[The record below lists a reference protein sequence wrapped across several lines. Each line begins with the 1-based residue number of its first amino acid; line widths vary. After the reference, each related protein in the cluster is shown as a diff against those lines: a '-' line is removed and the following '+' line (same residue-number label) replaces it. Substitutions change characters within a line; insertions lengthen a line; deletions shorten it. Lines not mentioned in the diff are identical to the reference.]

1 MAKNYTVQQGDHIF
15 SIAKQFEFRD
25 YHIIWDHPNNAALRQ
40 KRINPHVLFPGDIVY
55 IPDKNIKTERVVTT
69 QVHRFQV
76 DLDPLKLRIVLK
88 DFDNEP
94 IPHVDCELEVEGTI
108 YKLKSDGKG
117 VIEKEVPATAKHGAL
132 KVPDLDLELPVK
144 IGHLDPHD
152 EDPGWQARLIN
163 LGYHPGPVGD
173 DDTEQLSYSIEE
185 FQCDQGLKVTGKLDD
200 ATRARLKEVHGT

>member
-25 YHIIWDHPNNAALRQ
+25 YHIIWDHPKNAALKQ

-94 IPHVDCELEVEGTI
+94 IPHVDCELAVEGTI
-108 YKLKSDGKG
+108 YKLKSDGKW
-117 VIEKEVPATAKHGAL
+117 AK
-132 KVPDLDLELPVK
+132 
-144 IGHLDPHD
+144 
-152 EDPGWQARLIN
+152 
-163 LGYHPGPVGD
+163 
-173 DDTEQLSYSIEE
+173 
-185 FQCDQGLKVTGKLDD
+185 
-200 ATRARLKEVHGT
+200 LKEMHGT